1 MKLLLIHSDRME
13 YRVTKAIKNIAEEAG
28 SGSDSMEDCLVVF
41 CTVEKNDIKFRDQ
54 VVSGCLKEIENIAT
68 TLKAERVMLYP
79 YAHLSSDLGAP
90 DDAKEIM
97 KDLEVAVS
105 GSGLETRRSPFG
117 WYKSFDL
124 NCKGHP
130 LSELSKEI
138 RPWTEKKKAQ
148 ESKALDSEKKARSN
162 WYILDLEGELH
173 PVSVENN
180 KVKGFDFKGD
190 GYLKKFLE
198 YEISKSRTAK
208 GEPPHV
214 KYMRS
219 LEIADYEP
227 GSDPGNMRFYPKG
240 RFIKSLLEQYVT
252 SEVKAYG
259 GMEIESPIMYDFEH
273 PSLKSYLDRFPARQ
287 YTIDTP
293 DKRVFLRFAACFG
306 QFLMAHDATFS
317 YKQMPLRLYELTRYS
332 FRVEQRGELTGLRR
346 LRSFTMPDC
355 HALCADMDGAKAEM
369 MVRFDLSRKL
379 LARMGFSIP
388 EELQMAVRV
397 TKDFYENN
405 TEFVVNMAREYGKPI
420 VVEMWNDQ
428 FFYFVLKYEWNF
440 VDSQGKASALN
451 TDQIDVEN
459 GERYGITFTD
469 KDGENRHPLILH
481 LSPSGAIERNIY
493 ALLEKAYLES
503 MKGLPPTLPF
513 WLSPTQLRLIP
524 VSDEQLDLCR
534 ELAMK
539 LGDFRVDIDDTD
551 RTVGR
556 RIRDSEKEW
565 IPFTAVIG
573 NSEAESGSLTVRI
586 RNREKAQKEMTV
598 EDLLEEMGK
607 LQGTMQRSPLPLPHL
622 VSARPKFVG

>member
-13 YRVTKAIKNIAEEAG
+13 YRVTKAIKGIAEDVETET
-28 SGSDSMEDCLVVF
+28 DSMEDCLVVF
-41 CTVEKNDIKFRDQ
+41 CTVEKSDVKFKDE
-54 VVSGCLKEIENIAT
+54 VVSGCLREITSVAA
-68 TLKAERVMLYP
+68 TLKTEKVMLYP
-79 YAHLSSDLGAP
+79 YAHLSSDLGTP
-90 DDAKEIM
+90 GDAKEIM
-97 KDLEVAVS
+97 RALEAALS
-105 GSGLETRRSPFG
+105 GSALETKRSPFG

-130 LSELSKEI
+130 LSELSREI
-138 RPWTEKKKAQ
+138 RPWTEKKKAE
-148 ESKALDSEKKARSN
+148 ESKALGSEKKARSS
-162 WYILDLEGELH
+162 WYVLDLEGELH
-173 PVSVENN
+173 PVRVEKN

-190 GYLKKFLE
+190 TQLRKFLE

-317 YKQMPLRLYELTRYS
+317 YKQMPVRLYEMTRYS

-355 HALCADMDGAKAEM
+355 HALCVDMDAAKAEM
-369 MVRFDLSRKL
+369 MVRFNLSRKIL
-379 LARMGFSIP
+379 TQMDFRIP

-397 TKDFYENN
+397 TRDFYENN

-420 VVEMWNDQ
+420 VVEMWDDQ

-440 VDSQGKASALN
+440 VDGQGKASALN

-524 VSDEQLDLCR
+524 VSDEQLDLCK
-534 ELAMK
+534 ELADR
-539 LGDFRVDIDDTD
+539 LGEFRVDIDDTD

-573 NSEAESGSLTVRI
+573 DREAESGNLTVRI
-586 RNREKAQKEMTV
+586 RNREKAQREMAV
-598 EDLLEEMGK
+598 EELLEEMGRS
-607 LQGTMQRSPLPLPHL
+607 QGTMQRSPLPLPRL